1 MDDVVGLSG
10 RERHVESV
18 EHNAAGL
25 RDVDEKAHPTIRRYK
40 ASRTTAR

>member
-18 EHNAAGL
+18 EHARVFRSN
-25 RDVDEKAHPTIRRYK
+25 EKAHPPIRRDQ